1 MVPRPDRDA
10 DLDMESRE
18 TRRLCSKVG
27 APEADRV
34 SSSVELEPRRLTLV
48 DCRRLSVEPVL
59 SLGNLPRA
67 SRRFV
72 WVTAGEELAT
82 MVDSAGELAGA
93 VLVVPGGLLDGTCG
107 VDAKLLRLD
116 VALGARG
123 YPRSVLAFRDLVLYA
138 GGEDWKLGVDS
149 SPGKVGSTEGA
160 TCGNGSA
167 RPQVGL
173 VSGMASPFDIAS
185 VSNCRAKCDAD
196 FVDDRGSSGTALG
209 AGSAVGA
216 ASSSTSD

>member
-1 MVPRPDRDA
+1 MK
-10 DLDMESRE
+10 SRE

-27 APEADRV
+27 VPETDRV

-59 SLGNLPRA
+59 SFGNLPRA

-107 VDAKLLRLD
+107 VDAKLLRLE
-116 VALGARG
+116 VTLGPRG
-123 YPRSVLAFRDLVLYA
+123 YPLSLLAFRDLVLYA
-138 GGEDWKLGVDS
+138 GGED
-149 SPGKVGSTEGA
+149 
-160 TCGNGSA
+160 
-167 RPQVGL
+167 
-173 VSGMASPFDIAS
+173 
-185 VSNCRAKCDAD
+185 
-196 FVDDRGSSGTALG
+196 
-209 AGSAVGA
+209 
-216 ASSSTSD
+216 